1 MPKTLILF
9 AGDDPAH
16 AAAIADGARSVRFAE
31 VDVLPLD
38 PPPDP
43 SPYDALVV
51 DAAAPDAATL
61 LGAGGRLADKVA
73 SAYGGDDAARWTAL
87 RGLADRGCLIVPADS
102 DAAAHGKRVA
112 TVAGWIHHARSHH
125 HH

>member
-9 AGDDPAH
+9 AGAD
-16 AAAIADGARSVRFAE
+16 AARADAIADGARAVRFAE

-38 PPPDP
+38 PAPDP
-43 SPYDALVV
+43 SPYDAVV
-51 DAAAPDAATL
+51 IDAAADPSRL
-61 LGAGGRLADKVA
+61 LGASLADKVA
-73 SAYGGDDAARWTAL
+73 STFGADDAARWSTL
-87 RGLADRGCLIVPADS
+87 RTLAGLGCLIVPPDD

-125 HH
+125 HHH